1 MTTKLFTPAPEHIKQ
16 CPKCSATITYAYSFK
31 SGRPYPV
38 DIRNDGQADRTA
50 FHSKTCATT
59 AMKQAAA
66 PAPVQAPATPAPDLT
81 GAPGLVIPAPAALY
95 AMRRIIDNPAPAYS
109 ADILTDLLGDDSG
122 AHQALEDYI
131 RANQAG
137 LVAALNKRLAST
149 QTLGPSGGLAV
160 LDKPAPAP
168 VVQPPASPV
177 KPVVQPPAAPKP
189 ADQVSS
195 APAAPGVKLGEYL
208 CNNSD
213 CKEVSFTLEVKPG
226 KPNCCPSCKRILLF
240 KGLSVS

>member
-1 MTTKLFTPAPEHIKQ
+1 MTSKLFTPAPEHIKQ

-50 FHSKTCATT
+50 FHSKTCAAT

-66 PAPVQAPATPAPDLT
+66 PAPVQAPATPAYP
-81 GAPGLVIPAPAALY
+81 
-95 AMRRIIDNPAPAYS
+95 

-189 ADQVSS
+189 VTQVSS
-195 APAAPGVKLGEYL
+195 APAAPGAKLGEYL

-240 KGLSVS
+240 KGLSAR